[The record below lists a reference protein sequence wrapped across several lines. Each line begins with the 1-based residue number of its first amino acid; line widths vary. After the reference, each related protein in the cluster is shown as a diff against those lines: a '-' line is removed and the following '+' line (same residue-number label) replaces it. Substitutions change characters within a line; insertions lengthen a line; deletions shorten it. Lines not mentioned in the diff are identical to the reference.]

1 MDKQKF
7 GTAPVFFTAIS
18 TILGAIMFL
27 RFGFAVGMVGLAGTI
42 GIILIGHAVTIPT
55 AMAIAEI
62 ATNQKVEGGG
72 EYYIISRSFG
82 LVIGSTIGMALFMSQ
97 AISVAFYIMA
107 FTEAFK
113 PLLDWVRE
121 TYVLLPW
128 VDTLLGY
135 PQTIGIPALLL
146 LTLLILTKGAD
157 LGVKVLYTVVAT
169 LAVALLAFFLGSTE
183 YADNHSVAFFNSYS
197 ADAAATNAVLEDLV
211 ADAAAE
217 AGAGPDTVYYPGGE
231 VVARAAAPAPAE
243 EPLPSLPAL
252 SFFTV
257 FAIIFPAF
265 TGMTAGVGLSGD
277 LRDPGKS
284 IPRGTLAA
292 TIGGMIVYFF
302 MAWKLAASASPEA
315 LADTS
320 KLVMADIAWQGWWLI
335 PLGLAAATISS
346 ALGSILVAP
355 RTLQAI
361 AADNIF
367 PATGI
372 NQFLARGK
380 GERNEPYNASLVTVV
395 LAAFFILLG
404 ALDSV
409 AEIISMFFM
418 VTYGSLCL
426 ISFLNH
432 FAADPSY
439 RPTFRSKWYVSLFG
453 AIACFGLMFF
463 MNSTYAAAAVVL
475 IGLLYLYIAYSNP
488 DKRSL
493 ALIFQ
498 GVIFQVSRR
507 IQIFLQKADKEEKKS
522 WRPSVIAV
530 SDATFTRLGA
540 FDLLRW
546 LSQKYGFG
554 TYLHYINGYL
564 SHDTS
569 EAAAVTKQRI
579 IRMAETTESRIY
591 VDTIVS
597 PSYTSAIAQII
608 QFPGIAG
615 TDNNLL
621 LLEYSKQS
629 GEGLDDIIDNFKLI
643 KSVDFNIGILGLSE
657 RGFGL
662 KRTIHV
668 WITRAHY
675 QSANLMIL
683 LAYIMTGHNDW
694 KNAEI
699 RLFAV
704 FEESKMAEEE
714 QRLYDLIE
722 TGQLPIS
729 RNNIDV
735 LLPPGRRRLPQ
746 RDRPQI
752 RGGRP
757 GDPGLSGRG
766 PQAAEGGALRR
777 LRRNRERAVRQ
788 RFGGGEDPL
797 SSPAPARRPSVA
809 ELRSSAEQQPI
820 PIYIYLSRRTSQTP
834 YGSADDFARRPSVA

>member
-27 RFGFAVGMVGLAGTI
+27 RFGFAVGMVGLVGTI

-113 PLLDWVRE
+113 PLLDWLRE

-169 LAVALLAFFLGSTE
+169 LALALLAFFVGTTD
-183 YADNHSVAFFNSYS
+183 YAQENSVEFFNSYT
-197 ADAAATNAVLEDLV
+197 ADPEVTAEILDGLV
-211 ADAAAE
+211 TE
-217 AGAGPDTVYYPGGE
+217 AQQSSGTDTTYYPGGE
-231 VVARAAAPAPAE
+231 VVARAADPPPTTPPAPAI
-243 EPLPSLPAL
+243 PQL

-277 LRDPGKS
+277 LRDPGRS

-292 TIGGMIVYFF
+292 TIGGMIVYLF
-302 MAWKLAASASPEA
+302 MAWKLAASAPPDA
-315 LADTS
+315 LADTTNLIMS
-320 KLVMADIAWQGWWLI
+320 DIAWQGWWII

-367 PATGI
+367 PAPGI
-372 NQFLARGK
+372 NTYLARGK
-380 GERNEPYNASLVTVV
+380 GERNEPYNASLITVV

-453 AIACFGLMFF
+453 ALACFGLMFF
-463 MNSTYAAAAVVL
+463 MNSTYAAAAIVL
-475 IGLLYLYIAYSNP
+475 IGLLYVYITHSNP

-493 ALIFQ
+493 AVIFQ
-498 GVIFQVSRR
+498 GVIFQISRR
-507 IQIFLQKADKEEKKS
+507 IQIFLQKADKEEKQG
-522 WRPSVIAV
+522 WRPSAIAV
-530 SDATFTRLGA
+530 SSATFTRLGA
-540 FDLLRW
+540 FDFLRW
-546 LSQKYGFG
+546 ISQKYSFG

-569 EAAAVTKQRI
+569 EAAAVTKERI
-579 IRMAETTESRIY
+579 IRMAEATESRIY

-621 LLEYSKQS
+621 LLEYSKQT

-643 KSVDFNIGILGLSE
+643 KSVDFNIAILGLSE

-675 QSANLMIL
+675 ESANLMIL
-683 LAYIMTGHNDW
+683 LAYIMTGHADW
-694 KNAEI
+694 RNAEI

-704 FEESKMAEEE
+704 FEESKLEEEE
-714 QRLYDLIE
+714 QRMYDLIE

-735 LLPPGRRRLPQ
+735 LCRQDNTDSRSVIARKSGEADLVILGFRDEALKRLKG
-746 RDRPQI
+746 DLFAGYDEIGNVLFVNAAGEVQI
-752 RGGRP
+752 R
-757 GDPGLSGRG
+757 
-766 PQAAEGGALRR
+766 
-777 LRRNRERAVRQ
+777 
-788 RFGGGEDPL
+788 
-797 SSPAPARRPSVA
+797 
-809 ELRSSAEQQPI
+809 
-820 PIYIYLSRRTSQTP
+820 
-834 YGSADDFARRPSVA
+834 

>member
-1 MDKQKF
+1 MSKEKF

-42 GIILIGHAVTIPT
+42 AIILIGHAVTIPT

-82 LVIGSTIGMALFMSQ
+82 LVIGGTIGIALYLSQ

-107 FTEAFK
+107 FTEAFR
-113 PLLDWVRE
+113 PLIGWLRE
-121 TYVLLPW
+121 TYVLFPW
-128 VDTLLGY
+128 VDRLLEF

-157 LGVKVLYTVVAT
+157 LGVKVLYSVVAT
-169 LAVALLAFFLGSTE
+169 LGLALIAFFVGSTD
-183 YADNHSVAFFNSYS
+183 YGRANGVDFFNSYS
-197 ADAAATNAVLEDLV
+197 ADQEVTSAALRELV
-211 ADAAAE
+211 AEGD
-217 AGAGPDTVYYPGGE
+217 GARDTVFYPEGE
-231 VVARAAAPAPAE
+231 VVAKSAPPPPAPRG
-243 EPLPSLPAL
+243 PDIPTL

-277 LRDPGKS
+277 LRDPGRS

-292 TIGGMIVYFF
+292 TIGGMVVYLFL
-302 MAWKLAASASPEA
+302 AWKLSASAPPEA
-315 LADTS
+315 LADTTS
-320 KLVMADIAWQGWWLI
+320 LVMSDIAWQGWWII

-361 AADNIF
+361 AADNLF

-372 NQFLARGK
+372 NNFLARGR
-380 GERNEPYNASLVTVV
+380 GDRNEPYNASLITVV

-463 MNSTYAAAAVVL
+463 MNSTYAAAAVLL
-475 IGLLYLYIAYSNP
+475 IGLLYLYITHSNP

-507 IQIFLQKADKEEKKS
+507 IQIFLQKAEKEEKKS

-569 EAAAVTKQRI
+569 AAASHTKQRI
-579 IRMAETTESRIY
+579 IRMAEATESRIY

-621 LLEYSKQS
+621 LLEYSKRG

-662 KRTIHV
+662 KHTIHV
-668 WITRAHY
+668 WITRAHLE
-675 QSANLMIL
+675 SANLMIL
-683 LAYIMTGHNDW
+683 LAYVMTGHADW
-694 KNAEI
+694 KDAEI

-704 FEESKMAEEE
+704 FEESKMVAEE
-714 QRLYDLIE
+714 QRMYDLIE
-722 TGQLPIS
+722 TGKLPIS
-729 RNNIDV
+729 RNNIEVLCRQDNTDV
-735 LLPPGRRRLPQ
+735 RGVIARKSGEADLVITGF
-746 RDRPQI
+746 RDDALKRMKKDLFAGYEEVGNVLFVNASEEVGI
-752 RGGRP
+752 R
-757 GDPGLSGRG
+757 
-766 PQAAEGGALRR
+766 
-777 LRRNRERAVRQ
+777 
-788 RFGGGEDPL
+788 
-797 SSPAPARRPSVA
+797 
-809 ELRSSAEQQPI
+809 
-820 PIYIYLSRRTSQTP
+820 
-834 YGSADDFARRPSVA
+834 

>member
-1 MDKQKF
+1 MNKQKF

-82 LVIGSTIGMALFMSQ
+82 LVIGSTIGIALYMSQ

-113 PLLDWVRE
+113 PLLEWVRE

-128 VDTLLGY
+128 VDQLLGY

-157 LGVKVLYTVVAT
+157 LGVKVLYFVVAT
-169 LAVALLAFFLGSTE
+169 LALSLLAFFVGTTD
-183 YADNHSVAFFNSYS
+183 YARTHEVEFFDR
-197 ADAAATNAVLEDLV
+197 AGDAV
-211 ADAAAE
+211 ADTTPAARDSALEE
-217 AGAGPDTVYYPGGE
+217 AYYPGAEE
-231 VVARAAAPAPAE
+231 VMRAAPPPAPV
-243 EPLPSLPAL
+243 PAAPVIPEL

-277 LRDPGKS
+277 LRDPGRS

-292 TIGGMIVYFF
+292 TIGGMIVYIF
-302 MAWKLAASASPEA
+302 MAWKLADSAPPEA

-320 KLVMADIAWQGWWLI
+320 NLIMADIAWQGWWII

-380 GERNEPYNASLVTVV
+380 GARNEPYNASLITVV
-395 LAAFFILLG
+395 VAAFFILLG

-475 IGLLYLYIAYSNP
+475 IGLLYLYITHSNP

-507 IQIFLQKADKEEKKS
+507 IQIFLQKAEKEEKKS

-564 SHDTS
+564 SHETS

-579 IRMAETTESRIY
+579 IRMAEATDSRIY

-615 TDNNLL
+615 TENNLL
-621 LLEYSKQS
+621 LLEYSKRG

-662 KRTIHV
+662 KRTIHI
-668 WITRAHY
+668 WITRAHLE
-675 QSANLMIL
+675 SSNLMIL
-683 LAYIMTGHNDW
+683 LAYVMTGHSDW

-699 RLFAV
+699 KLFAV
-704 FEESKMAEEE
+704 FEESKLAAEQ

-722 TGQLPIS
+722 TGKLPIS
-729 RNNIDV
+729 RNNIEV
-735 LLPPGRRRLPQ
+735 LGRLDNTDSRSVIASKSGEADLVILGF
-746 RDRPQI
+746 RDEALKRMKKDLFAGYDEI
-752 RGGRP
+752 GNV
-757 GDPGLSGRG
+757 LFVH
-766 PQAAEGGALRR
+766 AAEDVQLR
-777 LRRNRERAVRQ
+777 
-788 RFGGGEDPL
+788 
-797 SSPAPARRPSVA
+797 
-809 ELRSSAEQQPI
+809 
-820 PIYIYLSRRTSQTP
+820 
-834 YGSADDFARRPSVA
+834 

>member
-113 PLLDWVRE
+113 PLLDWLRE
-121 TYVLLPW
+121 TYILLPW
-128 VDTLLGY
+128 LDTLLGY

-157 LGVKVLYTVVAT
+157 LGVKVLYSVVAT
-169 LAVALLAFFLGSTE
+169 LALALLAFFVGTTP
-183 YADNHSVAFFNSYS
+183 YAQENSVEFFNSYT
-197 ADAAATNAVLEDLV
+197 ADPAVTAEVLDELV
-211 ADAAAE
+211 TE
-217 AGAGPDTVYYPGGE
+217 ARQSSGPDTVYYPGGE
-231 VVARAAAPAPAE
+231 VVARAADPPPPTPPAPAI
-243 EPLPSLPAL
+243 PHL

-277 LRDPGKS
+277 LRDPGSS

-292 TIGGMIVYFF
+292 TIGGMIVYLF
-302 MAWKLAASASPEA
+302 MAWKLAASAPPEM
-315 LADTS
+315 LADTTN
-320 KLVMADIAWQGWWLI
+320 LIMADIAWQGWWII

-367 PATGI
+367 PAPGI
-372 NQFLARGK
+372 NTYLARGK
-380 GERNEPYNASLVTVV
+380 GERNEPYNASLITVV

-453 AIACFGLMFF
+453 ALACFGLMFF
-463 MNSTYAAAAVVL
+463 MNSTYAAAAIVL
-475 IGLLYLYIAYSNP
+475 IGLLYLYITYSNP

-493 ALIFQ
+493 AVIFQ
-498 GVIFQVSRR
+498 GVIFQISRR
-507 IQIFLQKADKEEKKS
+507 IQIFLQKADKEEKQG
-522 WRPSVIAV
+522 WRPSAIAV
-530 SDATFTRLGA
+530 SSATFTRLGA
-540 FDLLRW
+540 FDFLRW
-546 LSQKYGFG
+546 ISQKYTFG

-569 EAAAVTKQRI
+569 EAAAVTKERI
-579 IRMAETTESRIY
+579 IRMAEATESRIY

-621 LLEYSKQS
+621 LLEYSKQT
-629 GEGLDDIIDNFKLI
+629 GEGLEDIIDNFKLI
-643 KSVDFNIGILGLSE
+643 KSVDFNIAILGLSE

-675 QSANLMIL
+675 ESANLMIL
-683 LAYIMTGHNDW
+683 LAYIMTGHADW
-694 KNAEI
+694 RNAEI

-704 FEESKMAEEE
+704 FEESKLEEEE
-714 QRLYDLIE
+714 QRMYDLIE

-735 LLPPGRRRLPQ
+735 LCRQDNTDSRSVIARKSGEADLVILGFRDEALKRLKG
-746 RDRPQI
+746 DLFAGYEEIGNVLFVNAAGEVQI
-752 RGGRP
+752 R
-757 GDPGLSGRG
+757 
-766 PQAAEGGALRR
+766 
-777 LRRNRERAVRQ
+777 
-788 RFGGGEDPL
+788 
-797 SSPAPARRPSVA
+797 
-809 ELRSSAEQQPI
+809 
-820 PIYIYLSRRTSQTP
+820 
-834 YGSADDFARRPSVA
+834 

>member
-1 MDKQKF
+1 MNQQKF

-27 RFGFAVGMVGLAGTI
+27 RFGFAVGMVGLLGTF
-42 GIILIGHAVTIPT
+42 GILVIGHAVTIPT

-82 LVIGSTIGMALFMSQ
+82 LVIGSTIGIALYLSQ

-107 FTEAFK
+107 FTEAFS
-113 PLLDWVRE
+113 PLLDWIRE

-128 VDTLLGY
+128 FDTLLSY

-169 LAVALLAFFLGSTE
+169 LALAL
-183 YADNHSVAFFNSYS
+183 VAFFAGSTDYARNTDVDFFNRYS
-197 ADAAATNAVLEDLV
+197 ADAEVTAEALNDLV
-211 ADAAAE
+211 DE
-217 AGAGPDTVYYPGGE
+217 AGRTLPVDTVRFADGE
-231 VVARAAAPAPAE
+231 VIARAAPRPGRE
-243 EPLPSLPAL
+243 EPRPDIPEL

-277 LRDPGKS
+277 LRDPGRS

-292 TIGGMIVYFF
+292 TIGGMIIYGFI
-302 MAWKLAASASPEA
+302 AWKLSASAPPEA

-320 KLVMADIAWQGWWLI
+320 RLIMAEIAWEGWWII

-361 AADNIF
+361 AADRIF
-367 PATGI
+367 PAPGI
-372 NQFLARGK
+372 NSFLAQGK
-380 GERNEPYNASLVTVV
+380 GERNEPYNASLITVV
-395 LAAFFILLG
+395 LAAFFIMLG

-453 AIACFGLMFF
+453 SLACFGLMFF

-475 IGLLYLYIAYSNP
+475 IGLLYVYISYSNP

-493 ALIFQ
+493 AVIFQ
-498 GVIFQVSRR
+498 GVIFQISRR
-507 IQIFLQKADKEEKKS
+507 IQIFLQKADKEEKTS

-530 SDATFTRLGA
+530 SSATFTRLGA

-546 LSQKYGFG
+546 LSQKYSFG

-564 SHDTS
+564 SHDS
-569 EAAAVTKQRI
+569 SLAAASSKERI
-579 IRMAETTESRIY
+579 IRMAEATESRIY

-615 TDNNLL
+615 TENNLL
-621 LLEYSKQS
+621 LLEYSKQT
-629 GEGLDDIIDNFKLI
+629 GEGLADIIDNFKLI
-643 KSVDFNIGILGLSE
+643 KSVDFNIGVLGLSE

-662 KRTIHV
+662 KTTIHV

-675 QSANLMIL
+675 ESANLMIL
-683 LAYIMTGHNDW
+683 LAYIMTGHPDW
-694 KNAEI
+694 ADAEI
-699 RLFAV
+699 KLFAV
-704 FEESKMAEEE
+704 FEQSKLAAEEE
-714 QRLYDLIE
+714 AMYDLIE

-729 RNNIDV
+729 RSNVNVFCREDNTDSRGVIARKSGEADLVILGFRDEAIKRMKGEVFAGYDEIGNV
-735 LLPPGRRRLPQ
+735 LFVNASEAVE
-746 RDRPQI
+746 I
-752 RGGRP
+752 R
-757 GDPGLSGRG
+757 
-766 PQAAEGGALRR
+766 
-777 LRRNRERAVRQ
+777 
-788 RFGGGEDPL
+788 
-797 SSPAPARRPSVA
+797 
-809 ELRSSAEQQPI
+809 
-820 PIYIYLSRRTSQTP
+820 
-834 YGSADDFARRPSVA
+834 

>member
-82 LVIGSTIGMALFMSQ
+82 LVIGGTIGIALYLSQ

-107 FTEAFK
+107 FTEAFR
-113 PLLDWVRE
+113 PLVSWLKE

-128 VDTLLGY
+128 VDYLLDL

-157 LGVKVLYTVVAT
+157 LGVKVLYLVVAT
-169 LAVALLAFFLGSTE
+169 LGLALIAFFVGTTDYSRE
-183 YADNHSVAFFNSYS
+183 HDVSFFNSY
-197 ADAAATNAVLEDLV
+197 AAQAEMDE
-211 ADAAAE
+211 AE
-217 AGAGPDTVYYPGGE
+217 ANRLAEERLAERESDSTYYPGRE
-231 VVARAAAPAPAE
+231 VVAQAAEPPPSQPASPPVTE
-243 EPLPSLPAL
+243 L

-292 TIGGMIVYFF
+292 TIGGMVVYFI
-302 MAWKLAASASPEA
+302 MAWKLAASAPPEA

-320 KLVMADIAWQGWWLI
+320 NLVMADIAWQGWWI
-335 PLGLAAATISS
+335 VPLGLAAATISS

-361 AADNIF
+361 AADKLF

-372 NQFLARGK
+372 NAFLARGR
-380 GERNEPYNASLVTVV
+380 GDSNEPYNASLITVV

-463 MNSTYAAAAVVL
+463 MNSTYAAAAILL
-475 IGLLYLYIAYSNP
+475 IGLLYLYITHSNP

-498 GVIFQVSRR
+498 GVIFQISRR
-507 IQIFLQKADKEEKKS
+507 IQIFLQKAEKEEKKS

-564 SHDTS
+564 SHDSS
-569 EAAAVTKQRI
+569 EAASHTKKRI
-579 IRMAETTESRIY
+579 IRMAEATESRIY

-615 TDNNLL
+615 TENNLL
-621 LLEYSKQS
+621 LLEYSKRG

-668 WITRAHY
+668 WITRAHLE
-675 QSANLMIL
+675 SSNLMIL
-683 LAYIMTGHNDW
+683 LAYVMTGHSDW
-694 KNAEI
+694 KDAEI
-699 RLFAV
+699 TLFAV
-704 FEESKMAEEE
+704 FEESKLEEE
-714 QRLYDLIE
+714 RQRMYDLIE
-722 TGQLPIS
+722 TGKLPIS
-729 RNNIDV
+729 RNNIEVLCRMDNTDV
-735 LLPPGRRRLPQ
+735 RTVIARKSGEADLVIMGF
-746 RDRPQI
+746 RDEALKRMKEELFAGYDDI
-752 RGGRP
+752 GNV
-757 GDPGLSGRG
+757 LFVN
-766 PQAAEGGALRR
+766 AAEVVGIR
-777 LRRNRERAVRQ
+777 
-788 RFGGGEDPL
+788 
-797 SSPAPARRPSVA
+797 
-809 ELRSSAEQQPI
+809 
-820 PIYIYLSRRTSQTP
+820 
-834 YGSADDFARRPSVA
+834 